1 VKIGHL
7 DQEPVDTSALATEGM
22 PPETDPPDHEDWSPA
37 PSDVADVISA
47 DEAIHAP
54 PERTPVPRLLMPIIG
69 RPLPLASKVLW
80 MLVQRPDLA
89 VDRIEIPTHSELPNI
104 QIVAD
109 LFLWTQANPNASTAK
124 LVGYYSG
131 TETGR
136 LLSALLKTE
145 PLVADQDLTRE
156 YQDALLNLKKQLV
169 TESLKQLARDAT
181 SQSMSAR
188 DLHQALTAHRDKK

>member
-1 VKIGHL
+1 MKIGHL

-22 PPETDPPDHEDWSPA
+22 PPETDPPDHGYWSPA
-37 PSDVADVISA
+37 PSDVADFISA

-54 PERTPVPRLLMPIIG
+54 PERTPVPRLVMPIIG

-109 LFLWTQANPNASTAK
+109 LFLWTQANPNA
-124 LVGYYSG
+124 
-131 TETGR
+131 
-136 LLSALLKTE
+136 
-145 PLVADQDLTRE
+145 
-156 YQDALLNLKKQLV
+156 
-169 TESLKQLARDAT
+169 
-181 SQSMSAR
+181 
-188 DLHQALTAHRDKK
+188 

>member
-1 VKIGHL
+1 
-7 DQEPVDTSALATEGM
+7 M
-22 PPETDPPDHEDWSPA
+22 
-37 PSDVADVISA
+37 
-47 DEAIHAP
+47 
-54 PERTPVPRLLMPIIG
+54 
-69 RPLPLASKVLW
+69 
-80 MLVQRPDLA
+80 
-89 VDRIEIPTHSELPNI
+89 
-104 QIVAD
+104 
-109 LFLWTQANPNASTAK
+109 FLWTQANPNASTAK